1 VTSMKRLSEMDPDGL
16 ESQLIRAGQREA
28 PAAAVQQAAAAA
40 GSLALA
46 GSLAPKAI
54 AASGGPKAILLLA
67 AKGMLAGAVLT
78 GAVVAFTAGPKPS
91 TRAAE
96 PPRVHVFVPPKAE
109 ESPAVS
115 PPLPDVPAEE
125 VPGETARATS
135 DGAYSSRATSKRSP
149 GHSRGPS
156 APASSVATVE
166 RPRFA
171 DELRAF
177 EGAHA
182 AFTRRD
188 LSSAEAGLD
197 EYQRAFPGGALA
209 LEAEVLRIEL
219 LNARGNAQAVH
230 ARASA
235 FLSAHSTA
243 PAARRVRKL
252 LEQSEGTSP

>member
-1 VTSMKRLSEMDPDGL
+1 V
-16 ESQLIRAGQREA
+16 
-28 PAAAVQQAAAAA
+28 V
-40 GSLALA
+40 
-46 GSLAPKAI
+46 
-54 AASGGPKAILLLA
+54 
-67 AKGMLAGAVLT
+67 T

-96 PPRVHVFVPPKAE
+96 PARVHVFVPPKAE

-115 PPLPDVPAEE
+115 PPLPAVPAEE
-125 VPGETARATS
+125 VPEETARSRSSSTS
-135 DGAYSSRATSKRSP
+135 ANSALATSKRSP
-149 GHSRGPS
+149 SRNPSLGPS
-156 APASSVATVE
+156 APANPVATVE

-219 LNARGNAQAVH
+219 LNARGNTQAVR

-252 LEQSEGTSP
+252 LEQSEGTSR

>member
-1 VTSMKRLSEMDPDGL
+1 MKRLSEMDPDGL

-40 GSLALA
+40 GSLALV

-54 AASGGPKAILLLA
+54 AASIGPKALLLLA
-67 AKGMLAGAVLT
+67 AKGMLAGAVVT
-78 GAVVAFTAGPKPS
+78 GAVIAFTAEPKPS

-96 PPRVHVFVPPKAE
+96 PARVHVFVPPKAE

-115 PPLPDVPAEE
+115 PPLPAVPAEE
-125 VPGETARATS
+125 VPGETARSTQS
-135 DGAYSSRATSKRSP
+135 GPGANSARATSKRSP
-149 GHSRGPS
+149 GPSRGPS
-156 APASSVATVE
+156 APANSVVTVE

-177 EGAHA
+177 ENAHA

-219 LNARGNAQAVH
+219 LNARGNTPAVR

-235 FLSAHSTA
+235 FLSAHPTA